1 MAALSEIVKN
11 VCHMA
16 AATPVAA
23 DSGGLLAPA
32 VALQQRYE
40 SGETFRVL
48 SAEELGAAG
57 IATTDGTAL
66 ATTTGSVGRAMDRV
80 VWMGAL
86 EDSQREK
93 VMGRGRALPV
103 KLVAYSGTQEKGL
116 GDLAAEVQHALAT
129 ISRPESVY
137 GVSSGIAEMRLR
149 RLLCGSRP
157 KPPKPGA

>member
-1 MAALSEIVKN
+1 MTALSEIVKN
-11 VCHMA
+11 VCHV
-16 AATPVAA
+16 AATTPIAA
-23 DSGGLLAPA
+23 DSGGLFAPA

-57 IATTDGTAL
+57 IATIDGTAL
-66 ATTTGSVGRAMDRV
+66 ASTAGSTGHATDRV
-80 VWMGAL
+80 VWIGAL
-86 EDSQREK
+86 GDSQKEK

-116 GDLAAEVQHALAT
+116 GDLATEVQHALAT

-137 GVSSGIAEMRLR
+137 GVSSGIAEMPLR
-149 RLLCGSRP
+149 RLLCGVTPEP
-157 KPPKPGA
+157 KA

>member
-11 VCHMA
+11 VCHAA

-48 SAEELGAAG
+48 SAEEFGAAG
-57 IATTDGTAL
+57 IANIDGTAL
-66 ATTTGSVGRAMDRV
+66 AATADRVGRATDRV

-86 EDSQREK
+86 GDSQREE

-103 KLVAYSGTQEKGL
+103 KLVAYSGTQENGL
-116 GDLAAEVQHALAT
+116 GDLATEVQHALAT

-137 GVSSGIAEMRLR
+137 GVSSGIAGMPLR
-149 RLLCGSRP
+149 RLLCGGTP
-157 KPPKPGA
+157 DPGA

>member
-11 VCHMA
+11 VCHVA

-32 VALQQRYE
+32 EALQQRYE

-57 IATTDGTAL
+57 ITTIDGTAL
-66 ATTTGSVGRAMDRV
+66 AATADGVGRAMDRV
-80 VWMGAL
+80 VWMSAL
-86 EDSQREK
+86 GDSQREK

-103 KLVAYSGTQEKGL
+103 KLVAYCGTQEKGL
-116 GDLAAEVQHALAT
+116 GDLATEVQHALAT

-137 GVSSGIAEMRLR
+137 GVSSGIAEMLLR
-149 RLLCGSRP
+149 RLLCGATP
-157 KPPKPGA
+157 EPGAE